1 MPISGSISLQIVEIH
16 PSGNFE
22 AIWDRNTHF
31 LPLFRPFLGQNQSF
45 LTFLTIF
52 GFLEGSGPLKRQ
64 KWVWGSP
71 SSGGMSQNIY
81 SKSPEAIGGRERH
94 TWPPGGS
101 LHHIWSWSSGIKK
114 QISVFLYQSS
124 SSICGEATPREAM
137 CVFPDLLWP
146 RGTSNIY
153 FETFPHY

>member
-114 QISVFLYQSS
+114 QISLNKVSLIFWVNFGPFWVV
-124 SSICGEATPREAM
+124 I
-137 CVFPDLLWP
+137 
-146 RGTSNIY
+146 
-153 FETFPHY
+153 